1 MYKDTET
8 ADRHRQPPGRGIV
21 TYAKFWQ
28 YEAVRSR
35 RRSVEAQTPHG
46 PVLNAIPATGADDP
60 PTDAEFVRRIHA
72 GDRAAFDA
80 VVHKYGQAIYR
91 HLYRIM
97 LNREDAEDLTQE
109 AFIRAFRYVDRLD
122 SGGSLRSWLY
132 TIATRVGLNAL
143 RSQHRRGKGRN
154 VSYDAHLEAAGD
166 IEEPSERNVHRQFEM
181 RDEIAAVLETLPPRT
196 ALLMQLHYTEGFA
209 IREAA
214 EVVGMSP
221 AAAKVALC
229 RARKELRER
238 LCEEEAS

>member
-1 MYKDTET
+1 
-8 ADRHRQPPGRGIV
+8 
-21 TYAKFWQ
+21 
-28 YEAVRSR
+28 
-35 RRSVEAQTPHG
+35 
-46 PVLNAIPATGADDP
+46 VLKALPAIGATDP
-60 PTDAEFVRRIHA
+60 PTDEDYVRRIQQ
-72 GDRAAFDA
+72 GDRDAFDA
-80 VVHKYGQAIYR
+80 VVHRYGKAIYR
-91 HLYRIM
+91 HLYRLM

-109 AFIRAFRYVDRLD
+109 SFVRAFHYVDRLD

-143 RSQHRRGKGRN
+143 RSQHRRGKGKN
-154 VSYDAHLEAAGD
+154 VSYDAHVEVAGE
-166 IEEPSERNVHRQFEM
+166 IEEPSGQNAHRKFELK
-181 RDEIAAVLETLPPRT
+181 DEIAAVLDTLPPRM

-238 LCEEEAS
+238 LCEEDGT

>member
-1 MYKDTET
+1 M
-8 ADRHRQPPGRGIV
+8 
-21 TYAKFWQ
+21 
-28 YEAVRSR
+28 
-35 RRSVEAQTPHG
+35 EAQTPNK
-46 PVLNAIPATGADDP
+46 PVLETIPAAEGEGAPSD
-60 PTDAEFVRRIHA
+60 EEWVRRIQQ
-72 GDRAAFDA
+72 GERAAFDA
-80 VVHKYGQAIYR
+80 VVRRYGEAIYR

-143 RSQHRRGKGRN
+143 RSQNRRGRGKN
-154 VSYDAHLEAAGD
+154 VSYDAHVEAAGEL
-166 IEEPSERNVHRQFEM
+166 EEPSGRNAHRGTEL
-181 RDEIAAVLETLPPRT
+181 RDEIETVLATLSPRT

-214 EVVGMSP
+214 EVVGMSA

-229 RARKELRER
+229 RARKDLRQR
-238 LCEEEAS
+238 LCEEDET